1 VKINIE
7 SFKDSKVSHG
17 RGSSEINSITRNR
30 CVGNYHG
37 FCIIQY
43 RLDIIKSTLVSA
55 EPNRVENIDDC
66 CNNDHFALRTPTSIT
81 NIPKIISTS
90 NRTLYVNYAKKP
102 IPHCSSKM
110 TMEKNVTRRFTTR
123 ITNAAHGRKMTTSIH

>member
-1 VKINIE
+1 
-7 SFKDSKVSHG
+7 
-17 RGSSEINSITRNR
+17 
-30 CVGNYHG
+30 
-37 FCIIQY
+37 
-43 RLDIIKSTLVSA
+43 LVSA

-102 IPHCSSKM
+102 IPHCSRKM